1 MTEVSATDDSSEDR
15 SECSPEILA
24 YHWQSSMHTCPDL
37 TRGAPDFEP
46 ERLSF
51 STPLI
56 AVEHYTLM
64 RQDRDSERKLRREMS
79 VRIHELKDEAKD
91 FEQLKVRCA
100 QLEADAAKW
109 KIVQNC
115 MDQLGCDEREA
126 SIWTACSR
134 LLISSAHLMNADT
147 STVKQEC
154 VTYQGQEIG
163 DWVVTVQKISP
174 PKEAS

>member
-1 MTEVSATDDSSEDR
+1 MIDVNVPESAPESLPEGVPEV
-15 SECSPEILA
+15 LA
-24 YHWQSSMHTCPDL
+24 YHWQSNMHTCPDL
-37 TRGAPDFEP
+37 TRGEPDLEP
-46 ERLSF
+46 EKLSF
-51 STPLI
+51 SKPLI

-64 RQDRDSERKLRREMS
+64 RQDRDSERQLRREMS
-79 VRIHELKDEAKD
+79 VRIHELKDEVKD
-91 FEQLKVRCA
+91 FDQLKVRCA

-115 MDQLGCDEREA
+115 MDQLGSDEREA
-126 SIWTACSR
+126 SIWTACSQ
-134 LLISSAHLMNADT
+134 LLISSAHLMNSDT